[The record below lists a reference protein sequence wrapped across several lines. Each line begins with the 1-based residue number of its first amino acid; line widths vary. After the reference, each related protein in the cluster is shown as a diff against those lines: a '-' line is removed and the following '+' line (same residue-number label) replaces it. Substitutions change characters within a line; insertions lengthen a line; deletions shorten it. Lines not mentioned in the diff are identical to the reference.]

1 MAACKS
7 APRAPSLFTLPAS
20 APAPLPAPEPGRMVR
35 ISLDQ
40 LHEYLSVHGLRVAR
54 RVDEAG
60 GGWYVELVAVVV
72 DGDRVTG

>member
-1 MAACKS
+1 
-7 APRAPSLFTLPAS
+7 
-20 APAPLPAPEPGRMVR
+20 MVR